1 MNKNLPFPLPDFYDA
16 LASKNLKEK
25 LEPFIAQFRK
35 KNTYLFCRNLDTS
48 FTSPST
54 ASSKS

>member
-1 MNKNLPFPLPDFYDA
+1 MSKNLPFPLPDFYDA
-16 LASKNLKEK
+16 LLSKNVKEK

-35 KNTYLFCRNLDTS
+35 KNTYLSCANLDTL